1 MKSDAGV
8 TVLPG
13 ERLELEALP
22 SEQLELEALPS
33 EQSGAGDPS
42 ERPAP
47 GSSHATTVN
56 SSLSPASCGRQS
68 RLSDT
73 AP

>member
-33 EQSGAGDPS
+33 EQLEREIHRSAP
-42 ERPAP
+42 RPARP
-47 GSSHATTVN
+47 T
-56 SSLSPASCGRQS
+56 R
-68 RLSDT
+68 RR
-73 AP
+73 